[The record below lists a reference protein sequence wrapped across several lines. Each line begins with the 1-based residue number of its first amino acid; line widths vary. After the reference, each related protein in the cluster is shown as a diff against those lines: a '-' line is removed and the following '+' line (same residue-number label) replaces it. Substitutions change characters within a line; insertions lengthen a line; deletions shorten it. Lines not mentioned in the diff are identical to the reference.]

1 MKISPGQYCCLCH
14 QIRFVNINKDTNLYI
29 SVQICVT
36 YVIVVLYIAIFVFP
50 NLVKM
55 PLHVTF
61 TSIVHVHVLIVT
73 FL

>member
-14 QIRFVNINKDTNLYI
+14 QIRFVNINKDTNSYI

-36 YVIVVLYIAIFVFP
+36 YVIVVLYIAMFFS
-50 NLVKM
+50 KFSEM